1 MTLLSNIEMLLLGNM
16 AVLLFFV
23 ALLWRM
29 HRVHQSEARRLDAAL
44 AVLHKTQSA
53 LSNST
58 LGMGRRITQ
67 LDSKVQ
73 SAQRTGVVTD
83 EDAAF
88 LQASRMAS
96 LGSSVAD
103 LIEKC
108 GLSRAEAELMVS
120 MQRKHWVAN

>member
-1 MTLLSNIEMLLLGNM
+1 MTSLSTIEVLLLGNM
-16 AVLLFFV
+16 AVLVLFV

-29 HRVHQSEARRLDAAL
+29 HRVHKNEARRLDAAL
-44 AVLHKTQSA
+44 SVMHKAQSA

-58 LGMGRRITQ
+58 LGMGRRIKQ

-73 SAQRTGVVTD
+73 GAQRTSAVAD
-83 EDAAF
+83 DDAAF

-103 LIEKC
+103 LVEKC
-108 GLSRAEAELMVS
+108 GLPRAEAELMVS
-120 MQRKHWVAN
+120 MHRKHWVAN